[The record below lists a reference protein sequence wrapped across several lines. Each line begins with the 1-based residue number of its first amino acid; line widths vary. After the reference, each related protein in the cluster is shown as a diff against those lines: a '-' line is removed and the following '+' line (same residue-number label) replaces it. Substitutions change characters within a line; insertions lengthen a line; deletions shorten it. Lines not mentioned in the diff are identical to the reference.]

1 MRLNLAQKCGTIG
14 PNYSNDCPL
23 FMRIAS
29 YNIRKSVGLDWK
41 RKPER
46 ILQVLREISA
56 DIVLLQEVDKRAGAR
71 QGTLPNPIDPDG
83 LRYSYVD
90 ISERPLSVGW
100 HGNAI
105 LFGPS
110 VELLESERIPLPAFE
125 PRGAVSAL
133 FTNAQGKKFRVIGAH
148 LGLQRAIRTKQA
160 QALCAYMLQTPDN
173 VPCILAGDFNEW
185 RLHGAA
191 CKVFETQFSLIT
203 PGPSFHTSRPTLPLD
218 RFVVSRDIADYKA
231 QVFTSE
237 TTRRASDHLP
247 ILLDVPEL

>member
-1 MRLNLAQKCGTIG
+1 MKYGTIER
-14 PNYSNDCPL
+14 NYSNDCPH

-56 DIVLLQEVDKRAGAR
+56 DIVLLQEVDKRVGAR

-90 ISERPLSVGW
+90 VSERPLSVGW

-105 LFGPS
+105 LFGPN
-110 VELLESERIPLPAFE
+110 VELLDCERIPLPAFE

-133 FTNAQGKKFRVIGAH
+133 FANAQGKKFRVIGAH
-148 LGLQRAIRTKQA
+148 LGLQRAVRTKQA
-160 QALCAYMLQTPDN
+160 QSLCAYMQQTPDD
-173 VPCILAGDFNEW
+173 VPCILGGDFNEW
-185 RLHGAA
+185 RPHGAA
-191 CKVFETQFSLIT
+191 CKVFETAFSLIT
-203 PGPSFHTSRPTLPLD
+203 PGPSFHTSRPTLSLD
-218 RFVVSRDIADYKA
+218 RFVVSTEIVAYDS
-231 QVFTSE
+231 QVFTSK
-237 TTRRASDHLP
+237 TTRKASDHLP
-247 ILLDVPEL
+247 ITLDIPDL